1 MEALEK
7 KKESLKNAKERMIR
21 QQEETEQKKE
31 NERERELKLLEFLR
45 QADEIETQYD
55 HLQKEELKL
64 HVQTEKNH
72 ELCKEKEAYLRN
84 FGFMKRLEKS
94 MIRSECKEKNTEID
108 CQTGRID
115 MTVIK
120 QDFWQEI

>member
-1 MEALEK
+1 
-7 KKESLKNAKERMIR
+7 MIR
-21 QQEETEQKKE
+21 QQEETETKKE
-31 NERERELKLLEFLR
+31 NERQRELKLLEFLR

-64 HVQTEKNH
+64 HVQTGKIMNCVRRKK
-72 ELCKEKEAYLRN
+72 LILRN
-84 FGFMKRLEKS
+84 FRFMKRLEKS